1 MPEVPAV
8 HPPSQLFSMW
18 RDEFI
23 ENGKNVFEQRE
34 NPGQQLLNEIEQ
46 YKLIECCALNNATTS
61 LLSSGVVFF

>member
-8 HPPSQLFSMW
+8 LSVLSRW
-18 RDEFI
+18 RDKSI

-46 YKLIECCALNNATTS
+46 YKLIVAELTHANEVFKKT
-61 LLSSGVVFF
+61 LLLRRGGR